1 MTVVPR
7 REAYE
12 ARKAIRSDRQ
22 SNRGRVIISTP
33 GLNTVRRRTAIDQ
46 AINFN
51 GLTGGVTAQLVR
63 ERIRKGWTLKE
74 AISTS
79 Q

>member
-1 MTVVPR
+1 MTVVPK

-12 ARKAIRSDRQ
+12 QRKAIRVDRQ

-33 GLNTVRRRTAIDQ
+33 GLNTVRRREAFDQ

-51 GLTGGVTAQLVR
+51 ALTGGVTVQLIR

-79 Q
+79 A